1 MAAVTGAIGAGL
13 GAVSAVG
20 GAIKGARG
28 TPATGAVLPGKS
40 KVQKGLEK
48 DSLAN
53 YQAQM
58 QLAQGQEQAMQSAN
72 QMRDPAIQ
80 AYLQQISGEAF
91 NLTPQEQANIQ
102 GLRSALVSQGQAD
115 VQNFVDEGLVQATS
129 GAAAR
134 GLRGQALGQT
144 RGGVINKGTQQ
155 MGSIVNQ
162 ANTLAAQQAMQMPYQ
177 RVQAQQGALQQ
188 GLTYGD
194 NLRNQASANRQSLQ
208 SPYLLS
214 QLQNDRLARAGQ
226 PAQPGGFW
234 GGLTGGIAGAASGLG
249 SAANMSGSLRD
260 LGLMS
265 AQSSGGGGG
274 SSGGPSFD
282 MPSFAT
288 PICWNPN
295 TMSWE

>member
-13 GAVSAVG
+13 GAVNAVG

-40 KVQKGLEK
+40 KMQKSLEK

-53 YQAQM
+53 YQAQQ
-58 QLAQGQEQAMQSAN
+58 QLVQGQEQAMQSAN
-72 QMRDPAIQ
+72 QLRDPAIQ

-91 NLTPQEQANIQ
+91 NLSPQEQANIE
-102 GLRSALVSQGQAD
+102 GLRSALVNQGRAD
-115 VQNFVDEGLVQATS
+115 IQNFVDEGLVQATS

-144 RGGVINKGTQQ
+144 RGGVISKGAQQ
-155 MGSIVNQ
+155 IGSVVNQ
-162 ANTLAAQQAMQMPYQ
+162 ANALAAQQAMNLPFQ
-177 RVQAQQGALQQ
+177 RVAAQQQALQT

-194 NLRNQASANRQSLQ
+194 TLRNQAAQNRQQLQ
-208 SPYLLS
+208 SPYLLN

-226 PAQPGGFW
+226 AAQPGGFW
-234 GGLTGGIAGAASGLG
+234 GGVTGGITGLSTGLG
-249 SAANMSGSLRD
+249 SAADISGSLRD

-274 SSGGPSFD
+274 SSGGGNFSVP
-282 MPSFAT
+282 T
-288 PICWNPN
+288 KWNPN
-295 TMSWE
+295 TMSWEY